1 VRRVNA
7 PFYLSVQFVKAKID
21 DLRRR
26 HPELSEDEDAF
37 LLSLESETDLHEL
50 MTRLVRQEREA
61 AMMAEGV
68 KTREEEL
75 KERRDRFVRQQQ
87 AARHLMLTLLEST
100 GKDKL
105 TLPEAT
111 VSVSRHGP
119 SPIVNDE
126 QAVPDTFCKF
136 TRRPDMKAIKAA
148 LNDGLHIPGVH
159 VSNGSTNLMV
169 RVR

>member
-1 VRRVNA
+1 MSA
-7 PFYLSVQFVKAKID
+7 PLYLEAQFIRAKITKLKLD
-21 DLRRR
+21 
-26 HPELSEDEDAF
+26 HPELTEDAD
-37 LLSLESETDLHEL
+37 LLADSIEGETDLHEL

-68 KTREEEL
+68 KAREEEL

-148 LNDGLHIPGVH
+148 LEDGKYIPGVH
-159 VSNGSTNLMV
+159 MTNGTQNLVV
-169 RVR
+169 RTR

>member
-1 VRRVNA
+1 
-7 PFYLSVQFVKAKID
+7 
-21 DLRRR
+21 
-26 HPELSEDEDAF
+26 
-37 LLSLESETDLHEL
+37 
-50 MTRLVRQEREA
+50 
-61 AMMAEGV
+61 
-68 KTREEEL
+68 
-75 KERRDRFVRQQQ
+75 
-87 AARHLMLTLLEST
+87 MLTLLEST

-148 LNDGLHIPGVH
+148 LEDGKYIPGVH
-159 VSNGSTNLMV
+159 MTNGTQNLVV
-169 RVR
+169 RTR